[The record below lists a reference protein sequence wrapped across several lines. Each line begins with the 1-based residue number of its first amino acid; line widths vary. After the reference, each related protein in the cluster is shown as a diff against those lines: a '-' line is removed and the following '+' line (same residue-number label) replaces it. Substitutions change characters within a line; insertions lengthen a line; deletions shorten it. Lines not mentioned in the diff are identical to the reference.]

1 MKNTSPALLI
11 VLISFGFVIGLA
23 LIARGSLT
31 GGVTLS
37 DLPVTNGTVLSAL
50 AAVISIGVLL
60 VAGLQQKLH

>member
-1 MKNTSPALLI
+1 MI
-11 VLISFGFVIGLA
+11 VLVSFGFVIGLA